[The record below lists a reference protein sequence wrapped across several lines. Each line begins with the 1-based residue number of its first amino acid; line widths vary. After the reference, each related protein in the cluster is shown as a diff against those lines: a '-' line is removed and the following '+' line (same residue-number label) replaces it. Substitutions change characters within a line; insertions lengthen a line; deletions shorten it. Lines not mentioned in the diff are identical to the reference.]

1 MPHNKKFE
9 SYRAATLAVAPI
21 ATTSGALTGIAVN
34 ATDWDRA
41 AFIFAFGVPTET
53 ASVSAGLG
61 VWQASTS
68 GATFARVTDASFGLI
83 TSGVGANSV
92 HIIDVNVDQSY
103 PWLKISG
110 QLVNNFFPTA
120 CICELSSPKDLPPTA
135 LSYQI
140 VSPD

>member
-21 ATTSGALTGIAVN
+21 ANTSGALTGLAIN

-41 AFIFAFGVPTET
+41 SFIFAFGTPSAT

-68 GATFARVTDASFGLI
+68 GATFARVTDASFGAI
-83 TSGVGANSV
+83 STGIGSNAV
-92 HIIDVNVDQSY
+92 HIVDVNVNPSY

-110 QLVNNFFPTA
+110 QLTSSYWPTA
-120 CICELSSPKDLPPTA
+120 CICELSGPKDLPPTA